1 MSCNAKRLAMASMLA
16 GLFLTVGAGSASA
29 LSTRYFSELL
39 TSDQAFALPSD
50 TRVTLDTSTDHSLLQ
65 IVLDGTYEAGL
76 GLGDGYLS
84 GTGDSVV
91 YVHRFTPTATVDSI
105 QNVWL
110 AVGVL
115 DDQFLDRAE
124 TAEIRLDG
132 SSWKSGQATI
142 NLFSGD
148 VTAYFS
154 DNDGEL
160 TVAVVSRT
168 GDFDVTSSLF
178 GVEYSIDSAVSARGD
193 IVGVPEP
200 GAAILFCA
208 GLLLVGGGIRRGRFE
223 VAVG

>member
-1 MSCNAKRLAMASMLA
+1 MLA
-16 GLFLTVGAGSASA
+16 GVLVMAGAGSAAA

-39 TSDQAFALPSD
+39 TSDQALALPGD
-50 TRVTLDTSTDHSLLQ
+50 TRVTLDTSADHSLLQ

-91 YVHRFTPTATVDSI
+91 YVHRFTPMSTVVSI

-132 SSWKSGQATI
+132 SSWKSGRATI

-160 TVAVVSRT
+160 TVAVVSRL

-178 GVEYSIDSAVSARGD
+178 SIEYATDSAVSARGD

-208 GLLLVGGGIRRGRFE
+208 GLLLVGRGARRSRSE